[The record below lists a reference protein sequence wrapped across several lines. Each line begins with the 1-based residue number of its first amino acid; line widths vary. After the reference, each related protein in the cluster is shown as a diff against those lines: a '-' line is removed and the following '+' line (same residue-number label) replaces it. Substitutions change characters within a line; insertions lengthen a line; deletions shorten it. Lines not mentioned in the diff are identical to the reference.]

1 MLVDTQ
7 KLRAN
12 VLDTA
17 EMLESDPEAG
27 HVRPLVKTTLV
38 EDVHARSDFVQYDKE
53 FSFECDESDG
63 RAGKGEAPS
72 PLRYFL
78 SSIAFCQQVWFA
90 KGASLAGVELSG
102 LNIDVHTYM
111 DMRGEHKVGDAP
123 PHPQWVMIE
132 SHVESPSSSEAVL
145 EMVAEANDRC
155 PVTTL
160 VRKAVPIYEQVHHN
174 GTLIRD
180 TVPADL
186 PGSA

>member
-1 MLVDTQ
+1 M
-7 KLRAN
+7 
-12 VLDTA
+12 
-17 EMLESDPEAG
+17 
-27 HVRPLVKTTLV
+27 
-38 EDVHARSDFVQYDKE
+38 
-53 FSFECDESDG
+53 
-63 RAGKGEAPS
+63 
-72 PLRYFL
+72 
-78 SSIAFCQQVWFA
+78 
-90 KGASLAGVELSG
+90 
-102 LNIDVHTYM
+102 HTYM

-174 GTLIRD
+174 GMLIRD
-180 TVPADL
+180 TVPVDL